1 MNQNEK
7 RCLIDANSLKN
18 NPKLYKYLQSL
29 QKSEVHLKELTKNY
43 SPINLGTQLETLIEQ
58 ELISIDWERKV
69 ILIEDL
75 SINKTLK
82 KKDELGA
89 FKREVPEYMQD
100 EKIKINKPYI
110 PKNKKE

>member
-29 QKSEVHLKELTKNY
+29 RKSEVYLKELMKNY
-43 SPINLGTQLETLIEQ
+43 SPVNLGTQLETLLEQ

-75 SINKTLK
+75 SINIILK
-82 KKDELGA
+82 KKDELGSYNR
-89 FKREVPEYMQD
+89 KVPEYMQD